1 MTHQKSTASKDFSRL
16 QPNLLPPDRNGH
28 PGKSCPINDTFTH
41 FSMVGVYETRK
52 GLKFVHIT
60 SKKLEGKYTVL
71 IFMDNK
77 LTPIEAEEWK
87 EFSDMLDQFKKVGAQ
102 VMGVCTDSH
111 VTIRTMVMQSQN
123 LQGIKFPIIS
133 DRDGDFSRALGV
145 LKLKNGEFGAARAL
159 ILLDRDVE
167 VVHLSL
173 HNEKTRSRPTDIL
186 ELINQ
191 LENNSPSSSSSS
203 EAAVSSSGS
212 VHPSHPP
219 SSKNDRSTSEKQVSD
234 HPESRKSS
242 QSENHVSKNPESMK
256 PSSDISSSTVDTSKI
271 KDIPDNAALES
282 KKKEAKDN

>member
-1 MTHQKSTASKDFSRL
+1 MLRIKTNRVKKTNIVNICGNKTQRKIKSEGKEIKFHYNQNISSDKMTHQKSTASKDFSRL

-28 PGKSCPINDTFTH
+28 PGKSCPINDTFPH

-167 VVHLSL
+167 L
-173 HNEKTRSRPTDIL
+173 
-186 ELINQ
+186 Q
-191 LENNSPSSSSSS
+191 
-203 EAAVSSSGS
+203 
-212 VHPSHPP
+212 
-219 SSKNDRSTSEKQVSD
+219 
-234 HPESRKSS
+234 
-242 QSENHVSKNPESMK
+242 
-256 PSSDISSSTVDTSKI
+256 
-271 KDIPDNAALES
+271 
-282 KKKEAKDN
+282 

>member
-159 ILLDRDVE
+159 ILLDRDME

-191 LENNSPSSSSSS
+191 LENNSSSSSNPS
-203 EAAVSSSGS
+203 EAAVSVPSSIPSSES
-212 VHPSHPP
+212 VPPSHPP
-219 SSKNDRSTSEKQVSD
+219 SFKNKNDRTTSEKQVSD
-234 HPESRKSS
+234 HSESRKSS
-242 QSENHVSKNPESMK
+242 QGENYVSNKHETMK
-256 PSSDISSSTVDTSKI
+256 PSSGYKQDGRHGWHCCIG
-271 KDIPDNAALES
+271 EG
-282 KKKEAKDN
+282 EEGG